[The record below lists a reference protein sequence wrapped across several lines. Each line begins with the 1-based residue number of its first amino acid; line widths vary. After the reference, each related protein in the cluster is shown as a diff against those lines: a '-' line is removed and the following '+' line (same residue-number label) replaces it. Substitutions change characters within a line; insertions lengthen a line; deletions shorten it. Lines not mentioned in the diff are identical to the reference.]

1 MVFPIDTSMIE
12 ENSTLD
18 SRDIGK
24 WCFYIN
30 GTLCGFCYTRKEA
43 EDLFGQVVA

>member
-1 MVFPIDTSMIE
+1 MVFTIDTSMA
-12 ENSTLD
+12 ENTSGLT

-30 GTLCGFCYTRKEA
+30 GSLVGFFRTRVEA
-43 EDLFGQVVA
+43 ETAFGQTLS

>member
-1 MVFPIDTSMIE
+1 MVFPIDTSMV
-12 ENSTLD
+12 ENTSELT

-30 GTLCGFCYTRKEA
+30 GSLVGFFRTRVEA
-43 EDLFGQVVA
+43 ETAFGQTLN